1 MSTVG
6 ADIGLRA
13 ETIFS
18 GWFTKRIAWTIVID
32 CAAQQG
38 RALDSGIWIRLCSI
52 RTLTLKGAGS
62 VDADGTS
69 PTNAWSVAFINIVTT
84 DGRIASES
92 WWTGATETS
101 RCVGTDGALS
111 TATLLGEDS
120 LCQIAFVDI
129 LAAGCDVSRVISPSV
144 IADAE
149 GLVPLRFASRMG
161 AAFNAVARSS
171 AGSEGWFA
179 DKSGLAFA
187 PVATSQIGTQRIGS
201 TRLFEALVD
210 IDTSGSFGDKSL
222 EAEALSVHALGV
234 ADAVEI
240 AFAVGRHIHLFTRHV
255 RRRLGSVATRAEA
268 VVTRYGILAD
278 GVLAARTG
286 RQDGAFV
293 NVNASA
299 VGIACIILETRTD
312 EAAGCIC
319 A

>member
-1 MSTVG
+1 MRKKKLTSTVG

-18 GWFTKRIAWTIVID
+18 GWFTERIAWTIVID

-69 PTNAWSVAFINIVTT
+69 PTNAWSVAFINICKMKSTQLKLCHHIVFNVINTVTT
-84 DGRIASES
+84 DGRIAGES

-161 AAFNAVARSS
+161 AAFNAVARSC
-171 AGSEGWFA
+171 
-179 DKSGLAFA
+179 KN
-187 PVATSQIGTQRIGS
+187 
-201 TRLFEALVD
+201 
-210 IDTSGSFGDKSL
+210 K
-222 EAEALSVHALGV
+222 
-234 ADAVEI
+234 
-240 AFAVGRHIHLFTRHV
+240 
-255 RRRLGSVATRAEA
+255 
-268 VVTRYGILAD
+268 
-278 GVLAARTG
+278 
-286 RQDGAFV
+286 
-293 NVNASA
+293 
-299 VGIACIILETRTD
+299 
-312 EAAGCIC
+312 
-319 A
+319 